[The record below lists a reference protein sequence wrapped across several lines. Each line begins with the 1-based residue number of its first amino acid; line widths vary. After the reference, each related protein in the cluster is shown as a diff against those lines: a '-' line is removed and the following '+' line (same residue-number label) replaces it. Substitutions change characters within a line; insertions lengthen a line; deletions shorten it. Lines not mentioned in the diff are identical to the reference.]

1 MRSTFLPSISPFP
14 SPVDSVFTR
23 SQSAW
28 ESKSLVKSSRRG
40 SGVAGS
46 PARTAAMIR
55 RDFKGLLRRFLL
67 PAQKCPAKSLQRGY
81 QSPGEKRKKRRAR
94 NQCVS
99 ALGSSGRNLQPAG
112 RFQPPHGRPP
122 FPERPPGRFFLAG
135 EAARRT
141 RGCSRS
147 YRFPPLSTTAG
158 VDEFWF

>member
-40 SGVAGS
+40 SVVAGS

-67 PAQKCPAKSLQRGY
+67 PHKNSPAKSLQRGY
-81 QSPGEKRKKRRAR
+81 QSPGFYGGK
-94 NQCVS
+94 N
-99 ALGSSGRNLQPAG
+99 
-112 RFQPPHGRPP
+112 
-122 FPERPPGRFFLAG
+122 
-135 EAARRT
+135 ARRYT
-141 RGCSRS
+141 KPLRS
-147 YRFPPLSTTAG
+147 PRFRNSGFGERSGGSCAYEPAAG
-158 VDEFWF
+158 P